1 MERIFEIKVSKN
13 VEDKFQEIS
22 KKLAPG
28 PLNIDRL
35 ILNRLF
41 HQIPDLPDKNNFK

>member
-13 VEDKFQEIS
+13 VEVKFKGIS
-22 KKLAPG
+22 TNLAPE

-35 ILNRLF
+35 TLNRLF
-41 HQIPDLPDKNNFK
+41 HQTQDLPDKNNFK